1 MMEERRISNRGLFF
15 YFFFL
20 YYCVPMAD
28 ALVQP
33 GMRLDVVFGQRRSQW
48 SIAPQF
54 PSSCFLSAKYVSEE
68 LRATRERNKQLGRG
82 ALDVVVFTA
91 RNVASI
97 VKQIFV
103 YSVSMMITWSFIQ
116 TKRTIT
122 FITSKLYSTVIEFL
136 TRIVGYTLMSVGRG
150 IKLALKGDRN
160 IDEEVR
166 EGEVVFMA
174 KKAMYRLDNKNE
186 EDQKREQEQYKM
198 IFEEIDS
205 NGDERISLEELK
217 VYMKSKFDNISDAD
231 IKVMMEEADHD
242 NNKSLDLSEFTTA
255 MKKSMTFETTYAWRL
270 AQAAIQSNN
279 IHDS

>member
-1 MMEERRISNRGLFF
+1 
-15 YFFFL
+15 
-20 YYCVPMAD
+20 
-28 ALVQP
+28 
-33 GMRLDVVFGQRRSQW
+33 
-48 SIAPQF
+48 
-54 PSSCFLSAKYVSEE
+54 
-68 LRATRERNKQLGRG
+68 
-82 ALDVVVFTA
+82 
-91 RNVASI
+91 
-97 VKQIFV
+97 
-103 YSVSMMITWSFIQ
+103 
-116 TKRTIT
+116 
-122 FITSKLYSTVIEFL
+122 
-136 TRIVGYTLMSVGRG
+136 MSVGRG